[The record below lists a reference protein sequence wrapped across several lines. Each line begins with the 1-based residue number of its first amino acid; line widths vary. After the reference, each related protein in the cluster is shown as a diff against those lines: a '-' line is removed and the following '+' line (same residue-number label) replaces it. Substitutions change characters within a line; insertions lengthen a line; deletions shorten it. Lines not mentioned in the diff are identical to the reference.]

1 MRILTSAPGRICL
14 FGEHQDYFGFPVVA
28 SAIGLRG
35 TIESEARSDRRVH
48 LDLLDLGTSREW
60 DLDSLP
66 EPGPRDYWL
75 SALHVAKKE
84 GWLPPV
90 GWNARVTSQIPQ
102 QAGASSSSA
111 LTAAWCALIA
121 LRNGRVVDD
130 EAGREWIAHATW
142 RSEVQWF
149 NEPGGMMDQV
159 MCAMGGTRKIEFTPK
174 FQTTQLPKPEGV
186 WTLIDSHQPKETL
199 SILSSAKER
208 RLELIS
214 QWGVGLGEEWPD
226 VFPARPQDWNAA
238 EHRLMD
244 ATIGIREVSSRGGGL
259 LTSQP
264 RAIEGIGELLTAHHH
279 WLSHGLEVSTPKIDG
294 LLEASIAAGAFGG
307 KINGSGGGGTSFV
320 VSNDEAVQA
329 IHRTLTE
336 RDAEAIPVEL
346 GAPGIEVIRVS

>member
-1 MRILTSAPGRICL
+1 MRVITSAPGRICL

-35 TIESEARSDRRVH
+35 MIESETRSDRRVH
-48 LDLLDLGTSREW
+48 LELLDLEDSKEW
-60 DLDSLP
+60 DLDALP

-121 LRNGRVVDD
+121 LRHGRVVDN

-159 MCAMGGTRKIEFTPK
+159 MCAMGGTREIQFNPN
-174 FQTTQLPKPEGV
+174 FQTRQLTNPSGV
-186 WTLIDSHQPKETL
+186 WTLIDSQQPKDTL
-199 SILSSAKER
+199 GILSCAKKR
-208 RLELIS
+208 RLELIA
-214 QWGVGLGEEWPD
+214 QWGVEIGEEWPG
-226 VFPARPQDWNAA
+226 VFPARPQDWTAV

-244 ATIGIREVSSRGGGL
+244 ATIRIREVSSHGAGL
-259 LTSQP
+259 LASQP
-264 RAIEGIGELLTAHHH
+264 KAIEGIGKLLTEHHH
-279 WLSHGLEVSTPKIDG
+279 WLSHGLEVSTSKIDE
-294 LLEASIAAGAFGG
+294 LLEASLAAGALGG
-307 KINGSGGGGTSFV
+307 KINGSGGGGTFFV
-320 VSNDEAVQA
+320 LS
-329 IHRTLTE
+329 T
-336 RDAEAIPVEL
+336 AEAAQSVRTMLEMEDANVIPVEL
-346 GAPGIEVIRVS
+346 GAPGIEVKYIP